1 MNIRDLEYL
10 VALAEF
16 NHFQRAAEACHVS
29 QPTLSGQVRKL
40 EDELG
45 LKLLERTTRKVSF
58 TKNGLMLVDQTRA
71 VLRELKILKNMAAM
85 KQNAMPTSLHIGIIP
100 TIAPYLFPH
109 LSMAVGHKFPTL
121 QLYLHEAKT
130 HQLIDL
136 LEKGKIECAIMSRV
150 RETESFVAPLLFE
163 EPMKLAVGK
172 GNPLANRDIIS
183 MSELKGQKLLMLDDG
198 NCLRWQ
204 VKKYCY
210 QFDADEDTRFQVT
223 NLETIKSMVAANRGM
238 ALVPL
243 LAALQDNKGEDI
255 RYLSCINPEPK
266 RAVVLVFRHGDSLRD
281 RYEQLIV
288 MIRNYME
295 NHFMMK
301 IVENI

>member
-109 LSMAVGHKFPTL
+109 LSLAIGRKFPKL

-163 EPMKLAVGK
+163 EPMRLAVSK
-172 GNPLANRDIIS
+172 DNPLANRDVIP

-223 NLETIKSMVAANRGM
+223 NLETIKSMVAASRGM

-243 LAALQDNKGEDI
+243 LAVSQDKKDEAI
-255 RYLSCINPEPK
+255 RYLFCVDPEPK

-288 MIRNYME
+288 MIRAYME
-295 NHFMMK
+295 NHFTMK